1 MAKSA
6 TPENQ
11 QNHASENTRKNL
23 AAKIRGVLK
32 LKSKSEVA
40 TMNGKVAPKNN
51 DSAVAAGVRRFKRI
65 HFFFS

>member
-1 MAKSA
+1 MSTKST

-11 QNHASENTRKNL
+11 QSHVAEIRKSL

-40 TMNGKVAPKNN
+40 TMNGKVAPKN
-51 DSAVAAGVRRFKRI
+51 DGAVAAGVRRDSF
-65 HFFFS
+65 